1 MSNKI
6 FHFLILAYAT
16 IFAQGCSFLE
26 DFIDDEE
33 HNETIETEYKLSTSD
48 INGYDQMIYSDRVCH
63 LYKANDNNLPH
74 SITSFITDE
83 NNELHII
90 HYSFDDNG
98 IPNYII
104 FDNQSI
110 YLDNI
115 NGTTYDMTVINPD
128 GTFFTLDNI
137 DTGIDIASYWDNI
150 STLTKA
156 EPGMSYP
163 EYAFALTKHLI
174 GGVTMAQGGV
184 MMLMGCAMLVPGAN
198 VAVGATLM
206 LTGGAQFLA
215 GALLTTRATDQIV
228 SDGSH
233 TEGFDQMASGLSLSS
248 AMGGLTTA
256 GSKISSE
263 ICKFIRTAVLE
274 AGYDGTERFL
284 REHRAECDE
293 SKEKVK
299 DFLKEALITGDVNFL
314 NLDSREVELSGS
326 MTRLLSSSDRVGIL
340 LSSDTNAMYVDDY
353 KDIDNFTSGNFKV
366 TFSDLW
372 RDQYYYRAFYESKE
386 YNRTFIASAKSFIFP
401 RVETLHY
408 DILDDNKYKIH
419 YRVDADPAHFPTE
432 TGICLSDTEYEP
444 TIDDISK
451 SITISESCEES
462 IEFTLEEPFYYYRAY
477 VKIGDKYIYG
487 NTHELTRDERESLL
501 KFYHTSNGPKWTTNT
516 NWDSEK
522 PIYEWYGVTANNWN
536 YNERYSVNR
545 LILPN
550 NNVSGSPILYGLSN
564 LRTAML
570 DNNSFET
577 ITVENCRAIDSLDI
591 SNNSM
596 LKSVRLTSS
605 RLRYVKT
612 SNSMIESVYVNNC
625 DFGFRDDT
633 ASFANLP
640 TLREVEIK
648 NSRVGDCLN
657 FKNSN
662 NLHNIKIDNSDIDY
676 LDFTNSN
683 INQCTVKSCYV
694 WDIDFK
700 NSNVKSL
707 IISDCQNLDPGYSF
721 DGLCGG
727 TFDYILIENS
737 MEHNGQSFFGGFD
750 EAPLN
755 VNNME
760 FKDIDNLGRIF
771 FENVNATT
779 ISFYDCHFDSQGISI
794 SAESNASTLIVN
806 NCTIPSGRIGGPNT
820 TTHLSNSTIGDWW
833 AADGYF
839 YITNCRIE
847 GFSITAAGS
856 AEAIYEYLRKLKE
869 GR

>member
-256 GSKISSE
+256 GTKISSE
-263 ICKFIRTAVLE
+263 ICKLIRTAVLE
-274 AGYDGTERFL
+274 AGYDGAERFL
-284 REHRAECDE
+284 REHRTECDE

-299 DFLKEALITGDVNFL
+299 DFYLISGDKRDTVIDVATNIGISECYSELLPNDKVNTLNDIMQKKNKKEKLLFAGIGQNNKECLEKADVGVTLKINNDNFNDKADCYILSDKISKIAETIKISRKTKGIINECIYSIIMFKIAILVLVGLGYANMWMVAAIELALI
-314 NLDSREVELSGS
+314 
-326 MTRLLSSSDRVGIL
+326 
-340 LSSDTNAMYVDDY
+340 
-353 KDIDNFTSGNFKV
+353 
-366 TFSDLW
+366 
-372 RDQYYYRAFYESKE
+372 
-386 YNRTFIASAKSFIFP
+386 
-401 RVETLHY
+401 
-408 DILDDNKYKIH
+408 
-419 YRVDADPAHFPTE
+419 
-432 TGICLSDTEYEP
+432 
-444 TIDDISK
+444 
-451 SITISESCEES
+451 
-462 IEFTLEEPFYYYRAY
+462 
-477 VKIGDKYIYG
+477 
-487 NTHELTRDERESLL
+487 
-501 KFYHTSNGPKWTTNT
+501 
-516 NWDSEK
+516 
-522 PIYEWYGVTANNWN
+522 
-536 YNERYSVNR
+536 
-545 LILPN
+545 
-550 NNVSGSPILYGLSN
+550 
-564 LRTAML
+564 
-570 DNNSFET
+570 
-577 ITVENCRAIDSLDI
+577 
-591 SNNSM
+591 
-596 LKSVRLTSS
+596 
-605 RLRYVKT
+605 
-612 SNSMIESVYVNNC
+612 
-625 DFGFRDDT
+625 
-633 ASFANLP
+633 
-640 TLREVEIK
+640 
-648 NSRVGDCLN
+648 
-657 FKNSN
+657 
-662 NLHNIKIDNSDIDY
+662 
-676 LDFTNSN
+676 
-683 INQCTVKSCYV
+683 
-694 WDIDFK
+694 
-700 NSNVKSL
+700 
-707 IISDCQNLDPGYSF
+707 
-721 DGLCGG
+721 
-727 TFDYILIENS
+727 
-737 MEHNGQSFFGGFD
+737 
-750 EAPLN
+750 
-755 VNNME
+755 
-760 FKDIDNLGRIF
+760 
-771 FENVNATT
+771 
-779 ISFYDCHFDSQGISI
+779 
-794 SAESNASTLIVN
+794 LIVVLHSMK
-806 NCTIPSGRIGGPNT
+806 I
-820 TTHLSNSTIGDWW
+820 
-833 AADGYF
+833 
-839 YITNCRIE
+839 
-847 GFSITAAGS
+847 
-856 AEAIYEYLRKLKE
+856 LKY
-869 GR
+869 

>member
-163 EYAFALTKHLI
+163 EYAFALTKHLF
-174 GGVTMAQGGV
+174 GGVAMAQGGV

-256 GSKISSE
+256 GTKISSE
-263 ICKFIRTAVLE
+263 ICKVIITAVFE

-340 LSSDTNAMYVDDY
+340 LSSDTDAMYVDDY
-353 KDIDNFTSGNFKV
+353 KDIDNFTSGDFKA

-386 YNRTFIASAKSFIFP
+386 YNRTFIASAKSFTFP

-419 YRVDADPAHFPTE
+419 YRVDADPAHLPTE

-487 NTHELTRDERESLL
+487 DTHELTGDERENGGSGGNNDGDGDGENGGDAEGGGEGNGNGGDGDNEEDGDNAMNNYDGTYLL
-501 KFYHTSNGPKWTTNT
+501 TVLGSASKHFPIGKTYYIQVTNGICDYISDKTVIRHETEQLSNGRTHEYDESKYCQIECW
-516 NWDSEK
+516 EG
-522 PIYEWYGVTANNWN
+522 EF
-536 YNERYSVNR
+536 
-545 LILPN
+545 LI
-550 NNVSGSPILYGLSN
+550 
-564 LRTAML
+564 T
-570 DNNSFET
+570 
-577 ITVENCRAIDSLDI
+577 
-591 SNNSM
+591 
-596 LKSVRLTSS
+596 
-605 RLRYVKT
+605 
-612 SNSMIESVYVNNC
+612 
-625 DFGFRDDT
+625 
-633 ASFANLP
+633 
-640 TLREVEIK
+640 
-648 NSRVGDCLN
+648 
-657 FKNSN
+657 
-662 NLHNIKIDNSDIDY
+662 
-676 LDFTNSN
+676 FT
-683 INQCTVKSCYV
+683 
-694 WDIDFK
+694 
-700 NSNVKSL
+700 
-707 IISDCQNLDPGYSF
+707 
-721 DGLCGG
+721 
-727 TFDYILIENS
+727 
-737 MEHNGQSFFGGFD
+737 H
-750 EAPLN
+750 
-755 VNNME
+755 
-760 FKDIDNLGRIF
+760 
-771 FENVNATT
+771 
-779 ISFYDCHFDSQGISI
+779 
-794 SAESNASTLIVN
+794 
-806 NCTIPSGRIGGPNT
+806 
-820 TTHLSNSTIGDWW
+820 
-833 AADGYF
+833 
-839 YITNCRIE
+839 YITDKVYDLRKDEE
-847 GFSITAAGS
+847 G
-856 AEAIYEYLRKLKE
+856 YEYYNFYRYIEEEYYAEFTFSAISGTYEATESGYWTHDYSMNPIEVTKCQYDVQIQLEKIQ
-869 GR
+869 